1 MPDADVAGRRA
12 RAAAFC
18 ALLLALAGL
27 LVLGGTV
34 TPDPSVNHFPG
45 EDEVA
50 PTPDSYVGERTTLS
64 GTVVE
69 TDPTVIRVTG
79 DDAAVDITL
88 RGADATLG
96 PGDSV
101 TAFGTLRGDRT
112 LDVDRMFVREP
123 REFWYMYAVSF
134 LGGLWVL
141 ARLARQWRFDRA
153 EAAFV
158 PRTRPG
164 SADGDR
170 DA

>member
-1 MPDADVAGRRA
+1 MPDADPAGRYG
-12 RAAAFC
+12 RAAVFC

-34 TPDPSVNHFPG
+34 TPDPSVNHFPD
-45 EDEVA
+45 EDDVA
-50 PTPDSYVGERTTLS
+50 PNPDAYVGERVVLG

-69 TDPTVIRVTG
+69 TEPTVVRVRG
-79 DDAAVDITL
+79 DDAAVDFTL
-88 RGADATLG
+88 RDADASPD

-112 LDVDRMFVREP
+112 LAVDGMFVREP
-123 REFWYMYAVSF
+123 WEFWYMYAVSF

-153 EAAFV
+153 EVAFV
-158 PRTRPG
+158 PRDRSG
-164 SADGDR
+164 SADGDT

>member
-1 MPDADVAGRRA
+1 MTDDRVAGRYGRA
-12 RAAAFC
+12 GAFC

-34 TPDPSVNHFPG
+34 APDPSANHFPD

-50 PTPDSYVGERTTLS
+50 PAPEAYAGERVTVG

-69 TDPTVIRVTG
+69 TDPAVVRVTG
-79 DDAAVDITL
+79 GGAAAEITL
-88 RGADATLG
+88 RNADESVD

-101 TAFGTLRGDRT
+101 TASGTLRDGRT
-112 LDVDRMFVREP
+112 LAVDGMFVREP
-123 REFWYMYAVSF
+123 WELRYMYVVSF

-141 ARLARQWRFDRA
+141 ARLARQWRFDRSR
-153 EAAFV
+153 AAFA
-158 PRTRPG
+158 PRPR
-164 SADGDR
+164 SDAADGDR